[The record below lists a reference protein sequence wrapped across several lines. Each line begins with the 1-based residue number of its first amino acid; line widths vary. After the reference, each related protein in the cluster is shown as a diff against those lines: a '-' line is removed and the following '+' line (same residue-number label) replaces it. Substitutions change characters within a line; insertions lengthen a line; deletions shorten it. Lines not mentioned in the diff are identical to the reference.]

1 MPNEE
6 KKLKN
11 KSILLGVTGGI
22 AAYKALE
29 IVSSLKKLGAEVDVI
44 MTESA
49 TEFVQP
55 LSFRSLSH
63 NPVIVDMFTEPKQWN
78 VKHISLAEK
87 ADLCLIAPATAN
99 IIGKVANGIADDMLS
114 TTVMAT
120 NAPVLLAP
128 AMNCNMY
135 DNPILQQNLTKLK
148 ELDYQLIEPDA
159 GYLACGT
166 EGKGRLPAPDEIVN
180 ELIKRLTKGLELTD
194 QRILITA
201 GGTQE
206 PIDPVRFIGNHSSGK
221 MGYTVAKEAA
231 RRGAEVT
238 LVTAPTALQTP
249 VGVESIQVQTAQQM
263 YERVMELQAEQDI
276 IIKAAAVADYR
287 PQKIAENKIKKDDSD
302 LVIKLERNPDIL
314 AELGNRKEEKLLVG
328 FAAESEDLIANAEE
342 KLERKN
348 LDLILANDITADDA
362 GFGTD
367 TNRGIIISR
376 TDREELPTLPKEE
389 VASRLLDRITNL
401 LERRGEQNG
410 D

>member
-1 MPNEE
+1 M
-6 KKLKN
+6 KN

>member
-1 MPNEE
+1 MPKEE
-6 KKLKN
+6 KKLENKN
-11 KSILLGVTGGI
+11 ILLGVTGGI

-63 NPVIVDMFTEPKQWN
+63 NPVVVDMFAEPKQWN

-99 IIGKVANGIADDMLS
+99 IIGKIANGIADDMLS

-135 DNPILQQNLTKLK
+135 DNSILQQNLTQLK
-148 ELDYQLIEPDA
+148 KLDYQLIEPDA

-180 ELIKRLTKGLELTD
+180 ELINRLTKELELTD

-221 MGYTVAKEAA
+221 MGYAVAKEAA

-238 LVTAPTALQTP
+238 LITAPTALQTP
-249 VGVESIQVQTAQQM
+249 VGVEAIQVETAEQM
-263 YERVMELQAEQDI
+263 YERVMNLQAKQDI

-287 PQKIAENKIKKDDSD
+287 PQEAAENKIKKDDSE
-302 LVIKLERNPDIL
+302 LVIKLEPNPDIL
-314 AELGNRKEEKLLVG
+314 AELGKKKEEKVLVG

-376 TDREELPTLPKEE
+376 TDRQKLPTLPKEE
-389 VASRLLDRITNL
+389 IASRLLDRITNL
-401 LERRGEQNG
+401 LERRGE
-410 D
+410 